1 MHASNKPR
9 SMGKSLLSTC
19 MICSMSVQ
27 NGSQQTAKE
36 TTTVP
41 AILVNNT
48 NLQSREKLTSEKIN
62 PATGNKSPFLLY
74 LQHKPF

>member
-27 NGSQQTAKE
+27 NGSQHTAKE

-41 AILVNNT
+41 VILINNT
-48 NLQSREKLTSEKIN
+48 NLQSREKAYVKKDVTKMLVTNVS
-62 PATGNKSPFLLY
+62 S
-74 LQHKPF
+74 